1 VAYNSSQILH
11 RAIDEHDSWV
21 PRERSHQADD
31 IPPEESIEASLLVLL
46 FEATPHVWVLE
57 IAKSVGL
64 HESLDVVERIV
75 EHPVESST
83 YTASYQ
89 RNVNGNVMTA
99 IGRSQVL
106 GDSFDQGEIKT
117 KACWLSDCCSTL
129 TSVETSDTPLFEYL
143 QTCINWASIDFI
155 SFSSLDLNSDPCV
168 FDRTLNEVKI
178 TTKSDEIMPA
188 PNAAKA
194 LSFKVNTAGTPSEP
208 FQLAKLDLKF
218 S

>member
-1 VAYNSSQILH
+1 MAYSSSQFLH
-11 RAIDEHDSWV
+11 RAIGGHGSCV
-21 PRERSHQADD
+21 HRKRSHHADD

-117 KACWLSDCCSTL
+117 KAC
-129 TSVETSDTPLFEYL
+129 
-143 QTCINWASIDFI
+143 
-155 SFSSLDLNSDPCV
+155 
-168 FDRTLNEVKI
+168 
-178 TTKSDEIMPA
+178 
-188 PNAAKA
+188 
-194 LSFKVNTAGTPSEP
+194 
-208 FQLAKLDLKF
+208 
-218 S
+218 